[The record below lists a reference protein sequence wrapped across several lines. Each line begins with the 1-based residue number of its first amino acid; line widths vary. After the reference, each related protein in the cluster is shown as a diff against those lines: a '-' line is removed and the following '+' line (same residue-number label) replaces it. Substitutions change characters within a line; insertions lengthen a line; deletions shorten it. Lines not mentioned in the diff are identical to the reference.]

1 MNKKKI
7 VIIGLSALLLCGCG
21 KEIPTLS
28 DGSQAIATFNDESI
42 SLSANDL
49 YNKMKEQY
57 ALDALLQLMDKQI
70 LEKELPD
77 DLETEMENAK
87 NTVKSMKDTY
97 GEDQINSYFGSVDNY
112 TNYIYIN
119 NLQQKAILN
128 YAKTKVSDKEIQAYY
143 DKNIYGDVTVDH
155 ILIKTNVTDDTSSE
169 DKEKLETEAKNK
181 INEIIDKLN
190 KAENKLD
197 TFKELAKE
205 YSDDEAT
212 KDNGGSLGAI
222 NTDTLSSS
230 YDELLKA
237 ARNLEDGKYST
248 ELITTELGYHVIY
261 KESTSEKK
269 SLEDAKEEILEK
281 LGQEKLDNDATL
293 NVTAMEELRKKY
305 GMEIQD
311 SDLKEKYSN
320 YIANSIASAR
330 QEEQNSQAQ

>member
-7 VIIGLSALLLCGCG
+7 VIVSLCTLLLCGCG
-21 KEIPTLS
+21 KEIPTLA
-28 DGSQAIATFNDESI
+28 DGGQAVVTFSDES
-42 SLSANDL
+42 LSVSTNDL
-49 YNKMKEQY
+49 YNSMKEQY
-57 ALDALLQLMDKQI
+57 ALNSLIELMDKKI

-87 NTVKSMKDTY
+87 TTVKSMKDTY
-97 GEDQINSYFGSVDNY
+97 GEEQIVSYFGSIDNY

-128 YAKTKVSDKEIQAYY
+128 YAKTKVTDKEVKSYY

-155 ILIKTNVTDDTSSE
+155 ILIKTNVTEDTSSE

-181 INEIIDKLN
+181 INEIIEKLNNAEDKL
-190 KAENKLD
+190 A

-212 KDNGGSLGAI
+212 KDTGGSLGAI

-230 YDELLKA
+230 YDELLEA
-237 ARNLEDGKYST
+237 ARKLEDGKYST

-261 KESTSEKK
+261 KESTAEKPELDSVK
-269 SLEDAKEEILEK
+269 EDILET
-281 LGQEKLDNDATL
+281 LGNDKISEDATL
-293 NVTAMEELRKKY
+293 SITAMEELRKKY
-305 GMEIQD
+305 GMEITD

-320 YIANSIASAR
+320 YIANSIASAKQSE
-330 QEEQNSQAQ
+330 QEATK

>member
-1 MNKKKI
+1 MNKKKMI
-7 VIIGLSALLLCGCG
+7 VIGLCALLLCGCG
-21 KEIPTLS
+21 KQISSLS
-28 DGSQAIATFNDESI
+28 DGSQAVVTFDDESI

-57 ALDALLQLMDKQI
+57 ALEVLLQLIDKQV

-77 DLETEMENAK
+77 DIEAEKETAK
-87 NTVKSMKDTY
+87 NTAKSMTETN
-97 GEDQINSYFGSVDNY
+97 GEDVINSYFGSVDNY
-112 TNYIYIN
+112 TNYLYIN

-128 YAKTKVSDKEIQAYY
+128 YAKTKVTDKEVQAYY

-190 KAENKLD
+190 KADNKLD

-205 YSDDEAT
+205 YSDDDVT

-261 KESTSEKK
+261 KESSAEKPQLDDVK
-269 SLEDAKEEILEK
+269 DDILTT
-281 LGQEKLDNDATL
+281 LGQQKLNDDATMSI
-293 NVTAMEELRKKY
+293 TAMEELRKKY
-305 GMEIQD
+305 GMDIQD
-311 SDLKEKYSN
+311 DDLKQKYSN
-320 YIANSIASAR
+320 YIANSIAAAR
-330 QEEQNSQAQ
+330 QQSTQN